1 MVQLLGELYADREYL
16 EMLSKDSGEFLHALT
31 LNMSILRTGL
41 VIGNKDKS
49 IYTLIQ
55 EGVSYLDSRTE
66 FWRQQKPMYARK
78 REKELKKWKP
88 SPTRPQN
95 PTHSTRP
102 AKEVD
107 YTKYV
112 LNCLEEIDT
121 GLSSL
126 VISLIDLLIF
136 LYSFNIW
143 RS

>member
-1 MVQLLGELYADREYL
+1 
-16 EMLSKDSGEFLHALT
+16 MLSKDTGEFVVHGLT
-31 LNMSILRTGL
+31 LNMSILRAGL
-41 VIGNKDKS
+41 VIGNKDQS

-55 EGVSYLDSRTE
+55 DGVSYLDSRTE

-102 AKEVD
+102 FKEVD

-112 LNCLEEIDT
+112 LNCLEEIET
-121 GLSSL
+121 GLNLL
-126 VISLIDLLIF
+126 VISLTDVLIF
-136 LYSFNIW
+136 
-143 RS
+143 